1 MTRYVCLGCGYE
13 NDDDIIE
20 SKICPY
26 CGEHMIED
34 EIRYCSKCNQPLLPH
49 EEDICDRCR
58 ETTIVS
64 DSI

>member
-26 CGEHMIED
+26 CGERMIED

-49 EEDICDRCR
+49 EEDICDMCR
-58 ETTIVS
+58 EPTIVS